1 MILMKTRR
9 KSFVLY
15 GDLEPTLLHLSENEM
30 GVLFFMVY
38 SYVNRGV
45 IDSYRKRTPK
55 VDLVFSMIRTH
66 LDRDREK
73 YERICERNAK
83 NGKLGGRPKSNS
95 ETQNNRSVFKKPDN
109 DIDIDNDIDNDIDI
123 DTDNE
128 FGFDSGRSY
137 DLKEFFEAALKRA
150 YEKDKK

>member
-1 MILMKTRR
+1 MKTRR

-15 GDLEPTLLHLSENEM
+15 GDLEPTLKLLSQNEA
-30 GVLFFMVY
+30 GALIFMVF

-45 IDSYRKRTPK
+45 IDSYLKRTPK

-83 NGKLGGRPKSNS
+83 NGKLGGRKK
-95 ETQNNRSVFKKPDN
+95 TQWVQEEPKKPDNDN
-109 DIDIDNDIDNDIDI
+109 DIDIDNDNDIDT
-123 DTDNE
+123 DNDNE

-150 YEKDKK
+150 YEKES

>member
-1 MILMKTRR
+1 MKTRR
-9 KSFVLY
+9 KSPVLY
-15 GDLEPTLLHLSENEM
+15 GDLEPTLKLLSQNEA
-30 GVLFFMVY
+30 GALIFMVF

-45 IDSYRKRTPK
+45 IDSYLKRTPK

-95 ETQNNRSVFKKPDN
+95 ETQNNRSVLKKPDNDN
-109 DIDIDNDIDNDIDI
+109 DIDIDNDIDTDNDI
-123 DTDNE
+123 E

-150 YEKDKK
+150 YEKES

>member
-1 MILMKTRR
+1 MKTRR

-95 ETQNNRSVFKKPDN
+95 ETQNNRSVLKKP
-109 DIDIDNDIDNDIDI
+109 DNDIDNDIDI
-123 DTDNE
+123 DIDTDNDNE
-128 FGFDSGRSY
+128 FGFDSGRS
-137 DLKEFFEAALKRA
+137 
-150 YEKDKK
+150 